1 MSINNGRDARGHRVG
16 RCFTPDDMDYTT
28 YYAIESVFRDLIIA
42 QAEAGS
48 DNGSITL
55 VLEKEINAK
64 IAEVQAR
71 LNIPEGKGKRMLM
84 IDEFVKKEEEKKI
97 RKQKL
102 KDIHKEVDPHGEEEC
117 ED

>member
-1 MSINNGRDARGHRVG
+1 
-16 RCFTPDDMDYTT
+16 
-28 YYAIESVFRDLIIA
+28 
-42 QAEAGS
+42 
-48 DNGSITL
+48 L